1 MRTWSVISASDAGSP
16 PTRDGTRISNSLRET
31 SIGSD
36 QPCTPCNCDGRSRQ
50 DLLVGIHGH
59 YRNPRAHSN
68 RINREE
74 DLNDFLDAMSLF
86 SYIHKRLDT
95 ARQES

>member
-1 MRTWSVISASDAGSP
+1 MPARHQL
-16 PTRDGTRISNSLRET
+16 SL
-31 SIGSD
+31 S
-36 QPCTPCNCDGRSRQ
+36 
-50 DLLVGIHGH
+50 LVHSQVGVHGH

-74 DLNDFLDAMSLF
+74 DLNDFLDAIPLF

-95 ARQES
+95 AGSESLTG